1 MSMNTSSATSEP
13 SSKSWFDR
21 LLGAFSAEPQN
32 QHELIEFLNDAS
44 ERQLI
49 AKDAFN
55 IIEGALELSDM
66 QVSDVMIPRSHMVVV
81 KATQTPEEFLPL
93 LIESAHSRFPVIG
106 ETADEIL
113 GILLA
118 KDLLP
123 LIGNPQALAD
133 FDLRNFL
140 RQVSLVPEYKGLYSM
155 LREFRETHTHLAVVV
170 DEYGGTCG
178 LVTIEDVL
186 EEIVGEI
193 EDEHDIE
200 AEADI
205 KPLNNGK
212 YLVKA
217 LTPIEDF
224 NSSFNTNFS
233 DEEVD
238 TLSGILLQNFGHLP
252 KRGESLILEGL
263 NFNIVNADKRRI
275 LLVEVNRLTSEELAE
290 LPEPSQPTD

>member
-1 MSMNTSSATSEP
+1 MNTSSATSDP
-13 SSKSWFDR
+13 SGKSWFDR

-81 KATQTPEEFLPL
+81 KATQPPEEFLPI

-224 NSSFNTNFS
+224 NSNFNTNFS

-238 TLSGILLQNFGHLP
+238 TLGGILLQNFGHLP

-275 LLVEVNRLTSEELAE
+275 LLVEVSRLTSEELAE

>member
-1 MSMNTSSATSEP
+1 MTESTPSSESD
-13 SSKSWFDR
+13 SKSWFDK

-32 QHELIEFLNDAS
+32 QAELLEFLQAAN

-49 AKDAFN
+49 AKDALN

-81 KATQTPEEFLPL
+81 KANQKPEEFLPS

-155 LREFRETHTHLAVVV
+155 LGEFRETHTHLAVVV

-205 KPLNNGK
+205 KPLNSGK

-224 NSSFNTNFS
+224 NASFNTNFS

-238 TLSGILLQNFGHLP
+238 TLGGILLQNFGHLP
-252 KRGESLILEGL
+252 KRGENLVLEGL

-275 LLVEVNRLTSEELAE
+275 LLIEVSRLTSEELAE
-290 LPEPSQPTD
+290 LTHAAKTASS

>member
-1 MSMNTSSATSEP
+1 MTESTSSDSD
-13 SSKSWFDR
+13 SKSWFDK

-32 QHELIEFLNDAS
+32 QTELLEFLNDAS

-49 AKDAFN
+49 DKDALN
-55 IIEGALELSDM
+55 IIEGALDLSNQ

-81 KATQTPEEFLPL
+81 KATQKPEDFLPT

-224 NSSFNTNFS
+224 NQSFNAKFS
-233 DEEVD
+233 EEEVD
-238 TLSGILLQNFGHLP
+238 TLGGILLQYFGHLP
-252 KRGESLILEGL
+252 KRGENLVLEGL

-275 LLVEVNRLTSEELAE
+275 LLVEVRRLTSEELAE
-290 LPEPSQPTD
+290 ITGNEVDT